1 MKPIVVYMALWLALG
16 LLFLVFPG
24 IDLAATRLFYDPGQG
39 FPLGDWAPIRIVT
52 AAIPWLTRLI
62 VLLCAAGA
70 VWLAVRRRPLW
81 RLDRKA
87 LVFIVVATALGPGLI
102 ANTVLKDHWGRARP
116 HQTIE
121 FGGTKQFTT
130 APLPAAQCERNCSFV
145 SGHAALGF
153 SLVGFALLLPVGW
166 RRRAAIAAA
175 FGFGALVGFGRIAAG
190 HHFLSDVVYAGLIVW
205 ATSWLLYQLI
215 VVRDLFGGLVAQ
227 RFYGAVR
234 EKAGF
239 DPVWL
244 RPPAGKIALWALA
257 LGVFET
263 ASILWLDRPVALYLR
278 DTGEP
283 WRPICDMIQRLGFG
297 TPYLVLFALTF
308 AGLRWGANLPP
319 LRSWAVPMRAAA
331 TVPAFLFAA
340 VAASGLIVDLLKVVF
355 GRARPKLLFLG
366 GTYDFTWLG
375 LGANYWSFPSGH
387 AATAAALMTALWCL
401 WPRHVLFYVLLA
413 AIVAG
418 SRMVIGAH
426 YLSDVVM
433 GAFVA
438 VLTTRALAVL
448 FVRFR
453 ALPLVVG
460 EPRRPVLPPP

>member
-1 MKPIVVYMALWLALG
+1 MKPAALYLALWLALG

-24 IDLAATRLFYDPGQG
+24 IDLATSRLFYDPGQG

-62 VLLCAAGA
+62 ILLCVASA
-70 VWLAVRRRPLW
+70 VWLAIKRRSLW
-81 RLDRKA
+81 RLDGKA
-87 LVFIVVATALGPGLI
+87 LVFIVAATALGPGLI
-102 ANTVLKDHWGRARP
+102 ANTVLKDNWGRARP

-121 FGGTKQFTT
+121 FGGTKQFTP
-130 APLPAAQCERNCSFV
+130 APLLAAQCERNCSFV

-153 SLVGFALLLPVGW
+153 SLVGFALLLPLGW
-166 RRRAAIAAA
+166 RRRTGIAAA
-175 FGFGALVGFGRIAAG
+175 VGFGALVGFGRIAAG
-190 HHFLSDVVYAGLIVW
+190 NHFLSDVVYAGLIVC
-205 ATSWLLYQLI
+205 ATTWLLHQILM
-215 VVRDLFGGLVAQ
+215 VRDLMGGRPGPRVYQALRQRVAFAASRLQ
-227 RFYGAVR
+227 P
-234 EKAGF
+234 
-239 DPVWL
+239 PVG
-244 RPPAGKIALWALA
+244 RIVLWALPVA
-257 LGVFET
+257 VFEA
-263 ASILWLDRPVALYLR
+263 ASILWLDRPLAMYFR

-283 WRPICDMIQRLGFG
+283 WRPICDVIQRLGFG
-297 TPYLVLFALTF
+297 TPYLVLFAVTI
-308 AGLRWGANLPP
+308 AGLRWGGNLPP
-319 LRSWAVPMRAAA
+319 LRSWAAPMRAAA

-355 GRARPKLLFLG
+355 GRARPKLLFLS

-413 AIVAG
+413 AIVAA

-453 ALPLVVG
+453 ALPLVLG

>member
-1 MKPIVVYMALWLALG
+1 MKPTALYLALWLALG

-24 IDLAATRLFYDPGQG
+24 IDLATSRLFYDPGQG
-39 FPLGDWAPIRIVT
+39 FPLGDWFPVRIVT
-52 AAIPWLTRLI
+52 ASIPWLTRLI

-87 LVFIVVATALGPGLI
+87 LVFIVAATALGPGLI

-116 HQTIE
+116 HQTLE
-121 FGGTKQFTT
+121 FGGAKQFTP
-130 APLPAAQCERNCSFV
+130 APLPAAQCDRNCSFV

-153 SLVGFALLLPVGW
+153 SLVGFAFLLPFGW

-175 FGFGALVGFGRIAAG
+175 LGFGALVGFGRIAAG
-190 HHFLSDVVYAGLIVW
+190 NHFLSDVVYAGLIVW
-205 ATSWLLYQLI
+205 ATTWLLYQAL
-215 VVRDLFGGLVAQ
+215 VVRDLFASPAAL
-227 RFYGAVR
+227 RFYRTAR
-234 EKAGF
+234 ERAGF
-239 DPVWL
+239 DPAWL
-244 RPPAGKIALWALA
+244 QPPTGKIALWAFALA
-257 LGVFET
+257 VFEA
-263 ASILWLDRPVALYLR
+263 ASILWLDRPLAMYLR
-278 DTGEP
+278 DTGDA

-297 TPYLVLFALTF
+297 TPYLVLFALGF
-308 AGLRWGANLPP
+308 AGLRWGGNLPP
-319 LRSWAVPMRAAA
+319 LRSWAAPMRAAA

-355 GRARPKLLFLG
+355 GRARPKLLFLA

-375 LGANYWSFPSGH
+375 FGANYWSFPSGH

-413 AIVAG
+413 AIVAA